1 MQPTTPC
8 VAVAPLAMCFRLRP
22 CGNHRDPDFSVSAR
36 AFLRTLD
43 APGRTT
49 LHGKPDHASVGVRR
63 AVIAVSAAEVPA
75 KSIPVAAN
83 LPAGGGVRCRNRATA
98 RGLRPLVCIHNPH
111 RSPQQA
117 GRSTPGASTRAVH
130 PWPFDRLEGVGFKEA
145 SKARRSSASVKSTA
159 TTATCAGSRSARGA
173 KFSTP

>member
-1 MQPTTPC
+1 MHPD
-8 VAVAPLAMCFRLRP
+8 ARP
-22 CGNHRDPDFSVSAR
+22 CTASLITNHW
-36 AFLRTLD
+36 
-43 APGRTT
+43 
-49 LHGKPDHASVGVRR
+49 GVRCT
-63 AVIAVSAAEVPA
+63 VLAVSAAEVPA
-75 KSIPVAAN
+75 KSIPAAAN
-83 LPAGGGVRCRNRATA
+83 LPAGGGVRRRNGAKA
-98 RGLRPLVCIHNPH
+98 RGSGPLTFIHNPH

-117 GRSTPGASTRAVH
+117 CRSTPRASTRAVH

>member
-8 VAVAPLAMCFRLRP
+8 VAIAALAMCFRLKP
-22 CGNHRDPDFSVSAR
+22 CGNHRVPDFSVGAQDPCGQVMRPCPRPSSTDLIAHR
-36 AFLRTLD
+36 W
-43 APGRTT
+43 
-49 LHGKPDHASVGVRR
+49 GVCHTGP
-63 AVIAVSAAEVPA
+63 AVSAAEVPA
-75 KSIPVAAN
+75 KSTPAASN
-83 LPAGGGVRCRNRATA
+83 WPACGGVRWRNGVTA
-98 RGLRPLVCIHNPH
+98 PGFRPLAFIHNPH

-117 GRSTPGASTRAVH
+117 CRSTPRASNRTVH
-130 PWPFDRLEGVGFKEA
+130 PWLLDRLEGVGFNEA